1 MRVHKKIAIGIAV
14 VWLIAVSV
22 NADPCG
28 AVLYRLGGTKHYSHF
43 NVPDTAYH
51 HYFGYLEGPAWENK
65 YCAYRTYVDSAN
77 RNCID
82 FIIKYQPGAVLQYFN
97 DTATNEHNLNTWGT
111 DCFNAGSSMGLGA
124 FRLFY
129 NNQWV
134 NPKIGKAKT
143 VDSLVITI
151 PDSSTATPQLV
162 LTYYGWNLGGGTK
175 VTVTWT
181 ITTTL
186 SERPTHCEVNIAGAY
201 TGQVAVGITNN
212 NKINHPVTIIKDST
226 RYLLASIGKQGGLN
240 ETFVDTLLL
249 AAYSSKTYFSGF
261 SDDNLNSGMVLTP
274 DANHS
279 VKWSIA
285 YSEKLETAPFYRSP
299 NWEDSLVQTTAV
311 RENNNGK
318 ITHSFETASSLNSA
332 GPPEVYSILGR
343 TMSRRSLIG
352 NGRNQKSIG
361 VYFERMPDGSL
372 AKKITL
378 DK

>member
-1 MRVHKKIAIGIAV
+1 VYKKIGLGMALAWFLV
-14 VWLIAVSV
+14 VSI
-22 NADPCG
+22 NAEPCG

-65 YCAYRTYVDSAN
+65 FCGYRTYVDSAN

-82 FIIKYQPGAVLQYFN
+82 FIVKYQPGAVLQYFN
-97 DTATNEHNLNTWGT
+97 DTAANEHNLNTWGT

-151 PDSSTATPQLV
+151 PDSSTATPKLV

-186 SERPTHCEVNIAGAY
+186 NERPTHCEVNIAGAY
-201 TGQVAVGITNN
+201 TGKVVVGITNN

-226 RYLLASIGKQGGLN
+226 RALLASIGLQGGLN
-240 ETFVDTLLL
+240 ETFTDTLLL
-249 AAYSSKTYFSGF
+249 AAYSSKTYFSSF

-274 DANHS
+274 DVNHS

-285 YSEKLETAPFYRSP
+285 YSEKRETTPFYRSP
-299 NWEDSLVQTTAV
+299 NWEDSLVQATAV
-311 RENNNGK
+311 LGNNRGK
-318 ITHSFETASSLNSA
+318 IINPSKAVLCQKTA
-332 GPPEVYSILGR
+332 GERDVYSILGR
-343 TMSRRSLIG
+343 KINARSLTG
-352 NGRNQKSIG
+352 NGQKIMG
-361 VYFERMPDGSL
+361 LYFERMPDGAL
-372 AKKITL
+372 QKRIVL